1 MKVKMLTHT
10 PEPEKVIA
18 MAAKLCYSSTD
29 VETLE
34 AGLTQEKI
42 NSFLEKLMQLGHES
56 PVEHVTFTFA
66 IEGIS
71 RACSHQLVRH
81 RIASYSQQSQRYV
94 TMNNFKYVIPPNIK
108 ECGLEED
115 YVAIMNDLRDK
126 YEYLQ
131 KKLTDKLVEN
141 EGNSDSKTVK
151 KCEKIANEDARFI
164 LPNACETSI
173 IVTMN
178 IRSLYN
184 FFKHRMCSRAQWEI
198 RELAWEMWKQ
208 CVEVS
213 PTLFRHAGPSC
224 VRGGCSEGAMG
235 CHKGASVRAVH
246 FCNFDMIATSR
257 KDD

>member
-1 MKVKMLTHT
+1 MKVTMLTHT
-10 PEPEKVIA
+10 PEPEKLIA

-29 VETLE
+29 VATLE
-34 AGLTQEKI
+34 QGLTDEKI
-42 NSFLEKLMQLGHES
+42 KSFLDMLMSIGHES
-56 PVEHVTFTFA
+56 PLEHVTFTFA

-71 RACSHQLVRH
+71 RSCSHQLVRH

-94 TMNNFKYVIPPNIK
+94 TMNNFKYVIPPNIT

-115 YVAIMNDLRDK
+115 YVAMMNDLRDK
-126 YEYLQ
+126 YEYIQ
-131 KKLTDKLVEN
+131 KKLTEKLVEK
-141 EGNSDSKTVK
+141 EGNHDNKTIK

-184 FFKHRMCSRAQWEI
+184 FFEHRMCNRAQWEI

-208 CVEVS
+208 CIEVS
-213 PTLFRHAGPSC
+213 PTLFKHAGPPC
-224 VRGGCSEGAMG
+224 THGGCPEGKMSCG
-235 CHKGASVRAVH
+235 QVFEIREIHSDLFNK
-246 FCNFDMIATSR
+246 FTT
-257 KDD
+257 K

>member
-1 MKVKMLTHT
+1 MKVTMLTHT
-10 PEPEKVIA
+10 PEPEKLIA

-29 VETLE
+29 VATLE
-34 AGLTQEKI
+34 SGLTDEKI
-42 NSFLEKLMQLGHES
+42 KSFLDMLMSIGHES
-56 PVEHVTFTFA
+56 PLEHVSFTFA

-71 RACSHQLVRH
+71 RACSLQLVRH

-94 TMNNFKYVIPPNIK
+94 TMNNFKYVIPPNIT
-108 ECGLEED
+108 EYGLEED
-115 YVAIMNDLRDK
+115 YVAMMNDLRDK
-126 YEYLQ
+126 YEYIQ
-131 KKLTDKLVEN
+131 KKLTEKLVEK
-141 EGNSDSKTVK
+141 EGNNDNKTIK

-184 FFKHRMCSRAQWEI
+184 FFEHRMCNRAQWEI

-213 PTLFRHAGPSC
+213 PTLFKHAGPPC
-224 VRGGCSEGAMG
+224 THGGCPEGKMSCG
-235 CHKGASVRAVH
+235 QVFEIREIHSDLFNK
-246 FCNFDMIATSR
+246 FTT
-257 KDD
+257 K